1 MNIDHIEAFLYV
13 VHYKSTHKAA
23 SALFLSQP
31 TVTARIKS
39 LERELGVELFY
50 REGRSVTLSDKGK
63 DFLPFAT
70 QIVQTFQ
77 QGKKQLEKTLETD
90 DVCIGA
96 NGVTAQYFLA
106 YALPKWKEQFPN
118 LRFQLVTGSTATLL
132 EKLESHQIHVAFIQ
146 YVHREGIFN
155 ELLLDN
161 AVKLVKHCEH
171 PLPQYECIEAKELA
185 QQKLVFFEC
194 GAFDWNYVHKMF
206 DIKGVAANIEVR
218 TDHLEVAKAF
228 IRTKNYISFLP
239 QLCVKNELESGE
251 FIEVDIKHLLD
262 MNQHIFLTYKNKD
275 ALTSAFWETICHT
288 AKDFERVQMVE

>member
-1 MNIDHIEAFLYV
+1 M
-13 VHYKSTHKAA
+13 
-23 SALFLSQP
+23 
-31 TVTARIKS
+31 
-39 LERELGVELFY
+39 
-50 REGRSVTLSDKGK
+50 
-63 DFLPFAT
+63 
-70 QIVQTFQ
+70 
-77 QGKKQLEKTLETD
+77 EKTQETD

-185 QQKLVFFEC
+185 QQKLVFLSVERLIGIMC
-194 GAFDWNYVHKMF
+194 
-206 DIKGVAANIEVR
+206 IKCS
-218 TDHLEVAKAF
+218 T
-228 IRTKNYISFLP
+228 
-239 QLCVKNELESGE
+239 
-251 FIEVDIKHLLD
+251 
-262 MNQHIFLTYKNKD
+262 
-275 ALTSAFWETICHT
+275 
-288 AKDFERVQMVE
+288 